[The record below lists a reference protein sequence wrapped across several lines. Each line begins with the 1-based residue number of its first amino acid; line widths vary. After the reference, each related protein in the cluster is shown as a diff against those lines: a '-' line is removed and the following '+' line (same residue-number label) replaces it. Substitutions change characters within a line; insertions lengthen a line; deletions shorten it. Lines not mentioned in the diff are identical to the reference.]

1 MKTIARNRGAS
12 LIEVL
17 VAVVIIAVG
26 LLGVA
31 KMQALAMAA
40 TRGSSTRS
48 LISIEAASLAS
59 AMHAN
64 RAYWNAVST
73 TTTTFSANVANGA
86 ITASTDAALPT
97 QNSDC
102 ATVVCTKT
110 ALAAYDLVGWSTAIN
125 AVTPGSTG
133 TVMCSGA
140 PVACTITV
148 SWTENMVGM
157 NANTQNVAAQQ
168 TQTLQYSL
176 LVEPGA

>member
-1 MKTIARNRGAS
+1 MKTIARSRGVS

-64 RAYWNAVST
+64 RAYWNGVST
-73 TTTTFSANVANGA
+73 TTTQFNANVANGV
-86 ITASTDAALPT
+86 ITASSDAALPA

-102 ATVVCTKT
+102 AAGVCSKT
-110 ALAAYDLVGWSTAIN
+110 ALAAYDLTAWSTAIN

-133 TVMCSGA
+133 TVMCTGA

-148 SWTENMVGM
+148 NWTESMVGM
-157 NANTQNVAAQQ
+157 NANTQNVTAQQ
-168 TQTLQYSL
+168 IQNLQYSL